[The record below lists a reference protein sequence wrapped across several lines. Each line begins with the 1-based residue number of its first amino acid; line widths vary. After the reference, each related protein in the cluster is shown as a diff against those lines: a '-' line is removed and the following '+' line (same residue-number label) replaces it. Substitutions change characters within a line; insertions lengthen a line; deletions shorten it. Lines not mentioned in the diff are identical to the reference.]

1 MWKYIKTFINFVLGV
16 LPIFAFILVMQYENS
31 LDTLEFFLIPTA
43 IGGLIPI
50 LLKQLSPKLNFK
62 IISLIGIFNILFILL
77 MSFNMPSIGLSFVL
91 FSASIFGIFFIIPF
105 GIVYFL
111 SAYSCCKK

>member
-31 LDTLEFFLIPTA
+31 LDTLEFFLIPTV

-91 FSASIFGIFFIIPF
+91 FSASIFAIFFIIPF
-105 GIVYFL
+105 AIVYFL